1 MTLLRSQE
9 ARVLPGKRQK
19 WGENARKVK
28 DIVAGHGVEVRY
40 FQATLGAV
48 PGTIVSGSVADD
60 WAALASRS
68 TAINEDPKFQGLMQ
82 EVNND
87 PDGPMAEPL
96 SLTLYEDINE
106 QLGGAAP
113 QVENATVYQAAR
125 FRILPGRR
133 ANALELL
140 RQVREAIGGAGRQI
154 PSGWEV
160 AVGEAG
166 ILLAITAYESLAAL
180 AEARSQ
186 GQAPGVQEIL
196 QKAQA
201 DSKFPYFEQVDS
213 RILTDI
219 TDQL

>member
-28 DIVAGHGVEVRY
+28 DTVAGHGVEIRY

-48 PGTIVSGSVADD
+48 PGTIVSGSLADD
-60 WAALASRS
+60 WPALASRS
-68 TAINEDPKFQGLMQ
+68 TAINEDPKFQALMQ

-87 PDGPMAEPL
+87 PDGQVAEPL

-113 QVENATVYQAAR
+113 QVENATVYQATR

-201 DSKFPYFEQVDS
+201 DSKFPYFEPVDT